1 MLAFVTSELEK
12 LNIDLVSSISL
23 SECEIT
29 RPYLLEKRGI
39 EQGTVIIFAVP
50 YFVNGDT
57 SNSNISAYA
66 ISQDYHLFFSS
77 LFEDLINKLS
87 KKYPSNKFAGFTD
100 QSPINEIKA
109 AAKSGI
115 ASNGQIMRSATTTVL
130 REIVPACVP
139 LWLLLFSLR
148 KRFLFLMSAYFIK

>member
-50 YFVNGDT
+50 YFAEGVSSST
-57 SNSNISAYA
+57 LVK
-66 ISQDYHLFFSS
+66 SQLLYQRASPKPSLKASS
-77 LFEDLINKLS
+77 
-87 KKYPSNKFAGFTD
+87 
-100 QSPINEIKA
+100 
-109 AAKSGI
+109 
-115 ASNGQIMRSATTTVL
+115 
-130 REIVPACVP
+130 
-139 LWLLLFSLR
+139 
-148 KRFLFLMSAYFIK
+148 FL